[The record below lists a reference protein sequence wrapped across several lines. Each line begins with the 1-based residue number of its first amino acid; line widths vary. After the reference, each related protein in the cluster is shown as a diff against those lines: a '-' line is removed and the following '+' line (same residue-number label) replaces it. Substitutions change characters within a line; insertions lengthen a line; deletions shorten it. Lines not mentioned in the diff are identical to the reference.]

1 MQRPNVMRVFGI
13 GLLGLAVLLTAAIA
27 QAGYMTD
34 IIDSNPL
41 GYWRLDDA
49 SGSASAANKISGG
62 IAGTYNNF
70 EAADYGKPGAIKG
83 DSDTAAGFD
92 GSNNYISIAESA
104 VSTVGTGAFSV
115 EMWFNTST
123 SNRSDLFNYKGGDTD
138 MGLFTD
144 SGVLA
149 FWSTAASKYASGT
162 TVLSPNTWYH
172 IVLTRDATS
181 NINAYVNGQ
190 FQFSVSGST
199 ENFGSVGHNIWI
211 GANHDGNDNPSFPV
225 SGSIDEVA
233 IYGSAMSQPT
243 ALAHYN
249 AGIPVPEP
257 STAILLGSALIGLI
271 CYAWRKR
278 K

>member
-1 MQRPNVMRVFGI
+1 MQRPNVTRLFGTVFGLVI
-13 GLLGLAVLLTAAIA
+13 VLVAAAA
-27 QAGYMTD
+27 QANYMDTVLAG
-34 IIDSNPL
+34 NPL

-62 IAGTYNNF
+62 VAGTYNNF

-115 EMWFNTST
+115 EMWFSTST
-123 SNRSDLFNYKGGDTD
+123 TNRGDLFNYKYGATD
-138 MGLFTD
+138 MGLFAEN
-144 SGVLA
+144 GVLA
-149 FWSTAASKYASGT
+149 FWSTAANQYAAGST
-162 TVLSPNTWYH
+162 ALSPNTWYH
-172 IVLTRDATS
+172 VVLTRDAAS
-181 NINAYVNGQ
+181 NVTAYLNGQ
-190 FQFSVSGST
+190 EQFTVSGST
-199 ENFGSVGHNIWI
+199 ESFGSVGHAIWI
-211 GANHDGNDNPSFPV
+211 GSNHGDDDAV
-225 SGSIDEVA
+225 SAQFSGTIDEVA

-249 AGIPVPEP
+249 AGIAVPEP
-257 STAILLGSALIGLI
+257 SAMILLGSALIGLLY
-271 CYAWRKR
+271 YALQKR